1 MKISKS
7 TAIFIVVILLTF
19 GLSTFASAKDAS
31 SGKTIPV
38 LEGKLNINTATAKE
52 LKLLPGIG
60 EKTAANV
67 IEYRTQNGNYTEP
80 KSLLKVK
87 GVGKKTLEK
96 INEFIIFKG
105 ETTLAKKKPVNK
117 L

>member
-1 MKISKS
+1 MKINKR
-7 TAIFIVVILLTF
+7 TAIIILVILLTF
-19 GLSTFASAKDAS
+19 GLSYLASAKDAS
-31 SGKTIPV
+31 PEKTIPV

-52 LKLLPGIG
+52 LKMLPGIG
-60 EKTAANV
+60 KKTAATV
-67 IEYRTQNGNYTEP
+67 IEYRTQNGNYTETN
-80 KSLLKVK
+80 SLLKVK

-96 INEFIIFKG
+96 ITGFIIFEG